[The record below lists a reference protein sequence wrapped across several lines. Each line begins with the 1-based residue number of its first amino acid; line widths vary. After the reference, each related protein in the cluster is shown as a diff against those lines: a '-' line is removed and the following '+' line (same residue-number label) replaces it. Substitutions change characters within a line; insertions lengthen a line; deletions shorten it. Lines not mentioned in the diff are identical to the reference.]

1 MRRSDVIKEIT
12 RLGGLII
19 SNLGYASRELYASG
33 DSKRNFYMLG
43 SMGLASS
50 LGLGI
55 ASSQKKQ
62 VYVLDGDGSILM
74 NLGSL
79 ATIANYAPRN
89 YCLIIID
96 NKAYGSTG
104 NQATNTSRV
113 TDLVKIASGAGNRNV
128 KRVKTIA
135 ELRSVLKT
143 FKKKCSVIVAE
154 TDQHAEEVPI
164 IPLTTTEIKERFMG
178 EIHKENRVVK
188 KQKQNLNDK

>member
-1 MRRSDVIKEIT
+1 MRRSDVIKEIA
-12 RLGGLII
+12 RLDGLII
-19 SNLGYASRELYASG
+19 SNLGYASRELYAIN

-55 ASSQKKQ
+55 ASSQEKQ

-79 ATIANYAPRN
+79 ATIANYAPSN

-104 NQATNTSRV
+104 NQPTHTAQE
-113 TDLVKIASGAGNRNV
+113 TDLVKIACGAGNKNV
-128 KRVKTIA
+128 KRVKTIV
-135 ELRSVLKT
+135 ELRHVLKT
-143 FKKKCSVIVAE
+143 FKKKCSIIVAE
-154 TDQHAEEVPI
+154 TGLQAEEVPI
-164 IPLTTTEIKERFMG
+164 IPLTPVEIKKQFMG
-178 EIHKENRVVK
+178 EIRKEDREYRRE
-188 KQKQNLNDK
+188 